1 MNRHKITI
9 SVELQPKEIVELQLS
24 PSTYKESFREFK
36 QKYGINENQA
46 FKLKNLIQAKL
57 I

>member
-9 SVELQPKEIVELQLS
+9 SVELQPKEIAELQLS